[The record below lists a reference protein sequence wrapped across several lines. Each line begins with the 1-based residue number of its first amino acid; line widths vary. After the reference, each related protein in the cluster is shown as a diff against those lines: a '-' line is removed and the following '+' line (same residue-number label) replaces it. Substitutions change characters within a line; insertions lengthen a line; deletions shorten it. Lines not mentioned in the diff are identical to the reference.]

1 MMATIPSD
9 LADLRRRIDMIDD
22 RMHDLL
28 MERAEIVAQVAASK
42 RGGDVA
48 FYQPAREAQILRRL
62 AARHHGILPVAS
74 VLRIW
79 REMLATTVRLET
91 PFAVA
96 VFVPAQSQGL
106 WDLARDHYG
115 SHTPMSACRSSREV
129 IRAVIEGNATVGI
142 LPMPEEGE
150 PDPWWPHLGSQN
162 DNALQV
168 IARLPFGI
176 RGNART
182 DGADAFVIGLGPQ
195 RETGADR
202 TLFVTQSAIDTSRAR
217 LLELLAAADLNGIFV
232 ASCEEAQGTLRLLET
247 EGFVPTS
254 DLRISRFHKQLGAA
268 QHRLL
273 SVGGYAS
280 PLPEVGLVPVA
291 AKG

>member
-1 MMATIPSD
+1 
-9 LADLRRRIDMIDD
+9 MIDD
-22 RMHDLL
+22 QMHDLL
-28 MERAEIVAQVAASK
+28 IERAEIVAQVAASK
-42 RGGDVA
+42 RSGDVA

-62 AARHHGILPVAS
+62 AARHHGILPVAP

-79 REMLATTVRLET
+79 REMLAATVRLET

-96 VFVPAQSQGL
+96 VSVPAQSQGL

-142 LPMPEEGE
+142 LPTPEAGE

-168 IARLPFGI
+168 VARLPFGI
-176 RGNART
+176 RGNARSDNT
-182 DGADAFVIGLGPQ
+182 DAFVIACSAPQ
-195 RETGADR
+195 QTGADR
-202 TLFVTQSAIDTSRAR
+202 TLFVIQSVIDTSRAR
-217 LLELLAAADLNGIFV
+217 LRELLAAADLNGIFL
-232 ASCEEAQGTLRLLET
+232 ASYEDAQRTLHLIDL
-247 EGFVPTS
+247 EGFIPAS
-254 DLRISRFHKQLGAA
+254 DPRISRFYKQFGAA

-273 SVGGYAS
+273 SFGGYAS
-280 PLPEVGLVPVA
+280 PLPEVGLEPAA

>member
-1 MMATIPSD
+1 MATILSD

-22 RMHDLL
+22 QMHDLL

-42 RGGDVA
+42 RDGDVA

-62 AARHHGILPVAS
+62 AARHHGILPVAP

-79 REMLATTVRLET
+79 REMLAATVRLET

-96 VFVPAQSQGL
+96 VFVPVGAQGL

-115 SHTPMSACRSSREV
+115 SHTLISACCSSSEV

-176 RGNART
+176 RGNAHSDNT
-182 DGADAFVIGLGPQ
+182 DAFVIGRSAQ
-195 RETGADR
+195 QETGADR
-202 TLFVTQSAIDTSRAR
+202 TLFVIQSVIDTSRAR
-217 LLELLAAADLNGIFV
+217 LLELLAAADLNGIFL
-232 ASCEEAQGTLRLLET
+232 ASYEDAQHTLHLIDL
-247 EGFVPTS
+247 EGFVPAS
-254 DLRISRFHKQLGAA
+254 DPRILRFYKQFGTA

-273 SVGGYAS
+273 SFGGYAL
-280 PLPEVGLVPVA
+280 PLPEVGLEPAA

>member
-1 MMATIPSD
+1 MATTLSD
-9 LADLRRRIDMIDD
+9 LADLRRRIDMVDD
-22 RMHDLL
+22 QMHDLL

-48 FYQPAREAQILRRL
+48 FYQPGREAQILRRL
-62 AARHHGILPVAS
+62 AARHHGILPVAP

-79 REMLATTVRLET
+79 REMLAATVRLET
-91 PFAVA
+91 PFKVA

-115 SHTPMSACRSSREV
+115 SHTPISACRSSREV

-142 LPMPEEGE
+142 LPIPEAGE

-162 DNALQV
+162 DNALQI

-176 RGNART
+176 RGNARSDHT
-182 DGADAFVIGLGPQ
+182 DAFVLARSAQQQI
-195 RETGADR
+195 GADR
-202 TLFVTQSAIDTSRAR
+202 TLFVTQSATDTSRAR
-217 LLELLAAADLNGIFV
+217 LLELLAAADLNGIV
-232 ASCEEAQGTLRLLET
+232 LASYEEAQCTLHLIDLK
-247 EGFVPTS
+247 GFVPTS
-254 DLRISRFHKQLGAA
+254 DPRISRFYQQFGAA

-273 SVGGYAS
+273 SFGGYAL
-280 PLPEVGLVPVA
+280 PLPEVGLEPAA